1 MTDTFDHSSH
11 PRGRIARRRVCAWR
25 ALGRG
30 ARGGRTARD
39 ARPRLCP
46 AGRRDWEERLAP
58 WAAEIA
64 EVAPPPQVW
73 DRIAATLPA
82 QTQTGGLW
90 QSLAFWRG
98 FSLAAGALAAA
109 CLAALIYLGTLTQ
122 QPLIATIEGGG
133 HRHFVATV
141 DASRGTVAVVPA
153 AFSADATR
161 VPELWLIPADGKP
174 RPLGLLRA
182 DQHGDADFARRS
194 CGLGEE
200 QRGAG
205 GFARAAG
212 RFDHR
217 PANRTRDRHR
227 QAHVSVSAASLS
239 TAPP

>member
-1 MTDTFDHSSH
+1 MTDTFDHSSL
-11 PRGRIARRRVCAWR
+11 PEDELLAAEY
-25 ALGRG
+25 ALGVLSG
-30 ARGGRTARD
+30 ADRAGVEQRVTRDHGFARMVS
-39 ARPRLCP
+39 
-46 AGRRDWEERLAP
+46 DWEERLAP
-58 WAAEIA
+58 WSAEIS

-90 QSLAFWRG
+90 QSLTFWRG
-98 FSLAAGALAAA
+98 FSFAAGAFAAA

-153 AFSADATR
+153 AFSPDATR

-182 DQHGDADFARRS
+182 DQTVTLTLPTDLTAFAKKDAVLAVS
-194 CGLGEE
+194 LEPPGGSTTGLPTGPVI
-200 QRGAG
+200 GSG
-205 GFARAAG
+205 KL
-212 RFDHR
+212 
-217 PANRTRDRHR
+217 T
-227 QAHVSVSAASLS
+227 SL
-239 TAPP
+239 